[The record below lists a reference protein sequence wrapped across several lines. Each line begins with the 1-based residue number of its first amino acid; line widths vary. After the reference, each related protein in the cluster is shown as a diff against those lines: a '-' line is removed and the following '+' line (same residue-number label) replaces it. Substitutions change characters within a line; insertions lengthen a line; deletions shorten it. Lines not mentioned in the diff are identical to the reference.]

1 MGRDGHAAFMEYLPY
16 SGFLYIFTHHSRG
29 HLFLYTIVQTF
40 VKKVQ
45 GFSVKNTYG
54 RIIEHSLLSR
64 TDSLF
69 LETYILSYEPDILI
83 VIYFWTMEGLYC
95 YANHKNIAS

>member
-1 MGRDGHAAFMEYLPY
+1 MNFIDKN
-16 SGFLYIFTHHSRG
+16 SCLYTWVLVHD
-29 HLFLYTIVQTF
+29 LFDFYTIVQTF

-45 GFSVKNTYG
+45 GCSVKNTYG

-69 LETYILSYEPDILI
+69 LETCILSYEPDILI

>member
-1 MGRDGHAAFMEYLPY
+1 
-16 SGFLYIFTHHSRG
+16 LYTWVLVHD
-29 HLFLYTIVQTF
+29 LFDFYTIVQTF

-45 GFSVKNTYG
+45 GCSVKNTYG

-69 LETYILSYEPDILI
+69 LETCILSYEPDILI